1 MATRF
6 PVSRS
11 SFALRISVYD
21 AVCAA
26 VTPLLALAVRG
37 APSLSAAD
45 WPTAAIFCGLT
56 TGLTLL
62 ALVAFRVRDSVAH
75 LFSVGDAIELTK
87 AVAMAE
93 LATCL
98 ILFSATRLENIP
110 RTTPIIHAL
119 LLAAAL
125 VVGRSLVRML
135 RSGIESGTAA
145 SPQTQPQHI
154 IVIGANKLSSLYIGF
169 LGAYAPSQYRV
180 IGLLDDRPDMIG
192 RSLAGIR
199 VLGPINHLS
208 PIVEEFKEHGVSTH
222 RVFVG
227 GDPNMLT
234 AESIGQINDLCNALE
249 MRLDYI
255 PHLLGLDA
263 QAARGIPGTVVP
275 AAPSLGASST
285 YTAPR
290 YHRIKRAFDLV
301 VALALTFALLPVML
315 LVAAV
320 VLFDVGL
327 PVLFWQERIG
337 HNGQR
342 FQLHKFRTLRPS
354 FDWEG
359 RPLSEEARLSTIGRM
374 LRMVRLDELPQLLNV
389 LVGDMSLVGPR
400 PLLPRDQP
408 LHPAVRLSVRPGMT
422 GWAQVH
428 GGTLLTPE
436 EKNVLDEW
444 YVQNASAAVDLKIL
458 RKTIGIVLGGD
469 RHAHSKAKPS
479 GRGRLDLAGRPGPVG
494 ET

>member
-1 MATRF
+1 MATRS

-11 SFALRISVYD
+11 SFALRISAYD

-26 VTPLLALAVRG
+26 ATPLVALAVRG
-37 APSLSAAD
+37 APSLSAND
-45 WPTAAIFCGLT
+45 WPTAAIYCGLT
-56 TGLTLL
+56 TGLTLI
-62 ALVAFRVRDSVAH
+62 ALVAFRVRDGVAH
-75 LFSVGDAIELTK
+75 LFSVGDALELAK

-110 RTTPIIHAL
+110 RTTPVIHAL
-119 LLAAAL
+119 LLGAVL
-125 VVGRSLVRML
+125 LVGRSFVRML
-135 RSGIESGTAA
+135 RSGAEKVAADSG
-145 SPQTQPQHI
+145 PEQPQHV

-169 LGAYAPSQYRV
+169 LRAYAPSRYRV

-199 VLGPINHLS
+199 VLGPISHLL
-208 PIVEEFKEHGVSTH
+208 PIVEEFKEHGVSTD
-222 RVFVG
+222 RVLVG
-227 GDPNMLT
+227 GDPGIL
-234 AESIGQINDLCNALE
+234 AIESIGQIAAVCNALE

-263 QAARGIPGTVVP
+263 QVPAETSVAAVP
-275 AAPSLGASST
+275 AALPAGASAP

-290 YHRIKRAFDLV
+290 YHRIKRALDLV
-301 VALALTFALLPVML
+301 LALALTIALLPVML
-315 LVAAV
+315 LVAAI
-320 VLFDVGL
+320 VLVDVGL

-337 HNGQR
+337 RNGQS
-342 FQLHKFRTLRPS
+342 FQLHKFRTLKPS
-354 FDWEG
+354 FDWKG
-359 RPLSEEARLSTIGRM
+359 RPLPEEARLSTIGRM
-374 LRMVRLDELPQLLNV
+374 LRTVRLDELPQLLNV
-389 LVGDMSLVGPR
+389 LVGDMSLIGPR

-444 YVQNASAAVDLKIL
+444 YVQNASPWIDLKIL
-458 RKTIGIVLGGD
+458 GKTIGILLGGE
-469 RHAHSKAKPS
+469 RHTRTKPA
-479 GRGRLDLAGRPGPVG
+479 GLNRGQLDLPARRNPLG

>member
-1 MATRF
+1 MATRS

-21 AVCAA
+21 SVCAT

-37 APSLSAAD
+37 APSLSTAD
-45 WPTAAIFCGLT
+45 WPTAAIYCGLT

-75 LFSVGDAIELTK
+75 LFSVGDAIELAK

-110 RTTPIIHAL
+110 RTTPVIHAL

-125 VVGRSLVRML
+125 VVGRSFVRML
-135 RSGIESGTAA
+135 RSGAETGAA
-145 SPQTQPQHI
+145 DSPPAQPQHV

-169 LGAYAPSQYRV
+169 LRAYAPSQYRV

-208 PIVEEFKEHGVSTH
+208 PIVEEFKEHGVSTD
-222 RVFVG
+222 RVLVG
-227 GDPNMLT
+227 GDPDVLA
-234 AESIGQINDLCNALE
+234 AESIGQITAVCNALE

-263 QAARGIPGTVVP
+263 QAAADTPSATLP
-275 AAPSLGASST
+275 ATLPLGASAT
-285 YTAPR
+285 YSAPR
-290 YHRIKRAFDLV
+290 YHRIKRALDLV
-301 VALALTFALLPVML
+301 FALVLTIALLPFML

-337 HNGQR
+337 RNGQS
-342 FQLHKFRTLRPS
+342 FQLHKFRTLQPS
-354 FDWEG
+354 FDWKG
-359 RPLSEEARLSTIGRM
+359 RPLPEEARLSAIGRM

-389 LVGDMSLVGPR
+389 LVGDMSLIGPR

-428 GGTLLTPE
+428 GGTSLTPE

-444 YVQNASAAVDLKIL
+444 YVQYASPWIDLKIL
-458 RKTIGIVLGGD
+458 GKTIGIVLGGD
-469 RHAHSKAKPS
+469 HHTRSKAAPS
-479 GRGRLDLAGRPGPVG
+479 GRGQLDLAGHRDPLG